1 MLENSRQRKLT
12 KSKSRRCLSEQEI
25 ALSNSEGIQD
35 EVRRGRERSRD
46 VQVDR
51 AAEAFL
57 ETG

>member
-25 ALSNSEGIQD
+25 ALTKSEGIQD

-51 AAEAFL
+51 AAEALF